1 MELSIGGYD
10 QLIAYDTITTTWKPT
25 YSLLPSGALAQ
36 TITTTTDETWDAQY
50 ANTTWG
56 VPDLFANTVHFN
68 TPLTTTNDAVVHASN
83 ALTSGVTEYGTRWWQ
98 VAWENTL
105 NSSFTGGYRAYT
117 LYIYE
122 QGVSTLDVMFGRCKF
137 EAANDS
143 EERMAA

>member
-1 MELSIGGYD
+1 
-10 QLIAYDTITTTWKPT
+10 
-25 YSLLPSGALAQ
+25 
-36 TITTTTDETWDAQY
+36 
-50 ANTTWG
+50 
-56 VPDLFANTVHFN
+56 
-68 TPLTTTNDAVVHASN
+68 
-83 ALTSGVTEYGTRWWQ
+83 VTEYGTRWWQ